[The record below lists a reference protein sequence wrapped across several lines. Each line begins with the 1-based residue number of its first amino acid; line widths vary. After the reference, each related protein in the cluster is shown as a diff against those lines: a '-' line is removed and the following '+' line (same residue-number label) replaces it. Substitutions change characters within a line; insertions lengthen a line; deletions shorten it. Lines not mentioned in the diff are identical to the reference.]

1 MPSATPWTSAS
12 SARSQPVYAPPM
24 VRFMVLYQPPADA
37 EAFEKPSFGFHGP
50 PPKRPPGLRRYPAS
64 RNPSDVR
71 GPDSYY
77 MVAELDWDDM
87 DSLRQDFAS
96 PLGKEIAGDVHK
108 LAEWCPAIR
117 SMIFELE

>member
-1 MPSATPWTSAS
+1 
-12 SARSQPVYAPPM
+12 M

-37 EAFEKPSFGFHGP
+37 EAFEKHYFGFHVP
-50 PPKRPPGLRRYPAS
+50 LAKRLPGLRRYTVS

-117 SMIFELE
+117 SMIFELEDLQEG